1 MDAEQLTAAVADH
14 AEGPVWD
21 ATRGTVRWVDMLAG
35 DLLSLDLGP
44 DRSLGAGGV
53 HRRHVDDVAAVLR
66 PRIGG
71 GTVVAGESAFLLLD
85 RDDAVERRI
94 TVPGWPTGTRM
105 NEGGCDPA
113 GAFYAGS
120 MAYDARPGAGRLYRL
135 APSGEITVVL
145 AKVTISNGLAWSPD
159 GTGAY
164 YVDTATGRIDVLDA
178 DLGRR
183 RPFVTIPP
191 EHGSPD
197 GITVDATGA
206 VWVAL
211 WGGGAVHRYTA
222 GGLLDGVVHVPVRQV
237 TACTFGGPTLD
248 ELFITTSRH
257 GLADPEPGAGALFRA
272 AVGVTGLP
280 PLPYAG

>member
-1 MDAEQLTAAVADH
+1 
-14 AEGPVWD
+14 
-21 ATRGTVRWVDMLAG
+21 
-35 DLLSLDLGP
+35 
-44 DRSLGAGGV
+44 
-53 HRRHVDDVAAVLR
+53 
-66 PRIGG
+66 
-71 GTVVAGESAFLLLD
+71 
-85 RDDAVERRI
+85 
-94 TVPGWPTGTRM
+94 M

-145 AKVTISNGLAWSPD
+145 PTVTISNGLAWSPD
-159 GTGAY
+159 GTLAY
-164 YVDTATGRIDVLDA
+164 YVDTTTGRIDVLDA
-178 DLGRR
+178 DLGSR

-191 EHGSPD
+191 EHGAPD
-197 GITVDATGA
+197 GITVDAAGA

-211 WGGGAVHRYTA
+211 WGGGAVHRYTT
-222 GGLLDGVVHVPVRQV
+222 GGMLDGVVHVPVRQV
-237 TACTFGGPTLD
+237 TACTFGGPALD

-272 AVGVTGLP
+272 TVGVAGLP